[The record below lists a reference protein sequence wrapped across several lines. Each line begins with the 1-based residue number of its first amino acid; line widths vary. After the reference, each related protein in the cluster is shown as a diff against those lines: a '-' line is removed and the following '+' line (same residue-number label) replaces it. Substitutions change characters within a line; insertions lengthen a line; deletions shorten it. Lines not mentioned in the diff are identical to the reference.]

1 MNAKQIRLVAHV
13 GIAVCLLGGSTAL
26 AATVPPLGT
35 AQTFAV
41 LGGSTVTN
49 TGSSVITGDL
59 GVWPG
64 LAITGFPPGVV
75 FGTTHAG
82 DAVAL
87 QAQSDLVVAY
97 NDLAGQA
104 CDMDLTGSDL
114 GGMTLPA
121 GSYCFSTS
129 AQLTGTLTLD
139 AQGDPDAVFL
149 FQIGSTLTTA
159 SGAVV
164 EIIGGGSECNV
175 FWQVGSSAT
184 LGTGSTVAGSILALT
199 SITLD
204 TSASVSGQLLA
215 RNGAVTLDTN
225 TVSLCIA
232 ACPLITLSPA
242 TLPTGVQPGV
252 FYSVT
257 ISATGGAAPY
267 TYMVT
272 DGILPPGLALDPVTG
287 VLSGIPTAEGTWV
300 FTITATDADGCPGTA
315 IYTITIN
322 PLQCPTLT
330 ILPPVL
336 PNAAVNVP
344 YSEAITAGG
353 STPDT
358 YVFTVSAGLLPPGLA
373 LNPTTPPPLK
383 TVNLSGTPTV
393 AGNYSFTI
401 TATDADNCLV
411 SQAYAML
418 VNPLACPT
426 ITLSPTVLPN
436 PVVGVPYSQT
446 ISATGGRAPY
456 TYAVTAG
463 ALPADLTLNAVSGVI
478 SGVPT
483 IAGDYYF
490 TITATDADN
499 CPGSQDY
506 SMQQR
511 VLPHGIPALSV
522 PAMIILMSVL
532 ALAGL
537 FGLRR
542 LAP

>member
-1 MNAKQIRLVAHV
+1 MNSKQIRLLAHV
-13 GIAVCLLGGSTAL
+13 AIAVCLLGGSTAL

-35 AQTFAV
+35 TQTFAV

-49 TGSSVITGDL
+49 TGSTVLTGDL

-64 LAITGFPPGVV
+64 LEITGFPPGVV

-82 DAVAL
+82 NAVAL

-104 CDMDLTGSDL
+104 CDIDLTGSDL
-114 GGMTLPA
+114 GGMTLSA

-159 SGAVV
+159 SGAIV

-184 LGTGSTVAGSILALT
+184 LGSGSTVAGSILALT

-204 TSASVSGQLLA
+204 TGASVSGQLLA

-225 TVSLCIA
+225 SVSVCIEV
-232 ACPLITLSPA
+232 CPLISLSPD
-242 TLPTGVQPGV
+242 TLPTGAEGV

-257 ISATGGAAPY
+257 ISATGGAEPY
-267 TYMVT
+267 TYAVT
-272 DGILPPGLALDPVTG
+272 DGTLPSGLDLDPVTG
-287 VLSGIPTAEGTWV
+287 VLSGTPTAAGTWV

-315 IYTITIN
+315 VYTITIN

-330 ILPPVL
+330 ILPPSL
-336 PNAAVNVP
+336 PNATVDVP
-344 YSEAITAGG
+344 YSEAITASG

-358 YVFTVSAGLLPPGLA
+358 YVYTVSAGSLPPGLA
-373 LNPTTPPPLK
+373 LDPVTPPPLK
-383 TVNLSGTPTV
+383 TVNLSGTPSV
-393 AGNYSFTI
+393 AGDYSFTI

-411 SQAYAML
+411 SQAYTML
-418 VNPLACPT
+418 VNPFACPT
-426 ITLSPTVLPN
+426 ITLSPTVLPD
-436 PVVGVPYSQT
+436 PVVGEPYSQT

-456 TYAVTAG
+456 TWAVTAG
-463 ALPADLTLNAVSGVI
+463 ALPTGLTLDPDSGVI

-483 IAGDYYF
+483 TAGDYNF
-490 TITATDADN
+490 TITATDADD
-499 CPGSQDY
+499 CPGSQAY
-506 SMQQR
+506 SLRQQ
-511 VLPHGIPALSV
+511 VVPEAIPALSV
-522 PAMIILMSVL
+522 PAIIILMSVL
-532 ALAGL
+532 ALVGL
-537 FGLRR
+537 FVLRR
-542 LAP
+542 VSS